1 MDYDCDSLVSS
12 RVNVRNTSTVY
23 RDNDLIKATREQVD
37 EDKEI
42 LFKIRSNIIENK
54 DIRFE
59 YINNPAKLDE
69 NNVINKNSSWFLIK
83 PSKITSKMNKYKLN
97 TGDIVKI
104 GRISLRIRDIH
115 FSSNNKGNN
124 INKKDIISNSENGD
138 FNTKEVN
145 TLKTEA
151 NANGTSRNYVSK
163 KVNYISQS
171 RYKAIKHISLT
182 KNLISKIEKKN
193 KVCRICYIEEDD
205 PENNPLLQPCLCSGS
220 MKYIHLSCL
229 KHWIS
234 TRSCEKIDT
243 TTYCIVYIIKP
254 VECELCKQKFPDLI
268 KHNDK
273 MHHLLD
279 FSNDFESYL
288 TLESLT
294 LDKYKNKF
302 IYTISLMNSN
312 KKMKLGRGHDCDI
325 LLSDISVSRI
335 HCYLLADGNNKNL
348 FIIDNDSKFGTL
360 ILVQSPFIKIE
371 ELLPLNIQIGRTYVQ
386 CIVKKPFKF
395 FDCCNTEEF
404 SNIFYYFEQN
414 EKKVNEH
421 INLIVKSDDGYD
433 LNGSQLEKENNTC
446 EQKYPKKI
454 NGEYT
459 YEKFATIDIN
469 KDKISDNEYFRM
481 RHKAENKNKNFG
493 DILIDDN
500 NQEIENIE
508 KEQNSINM
516 DKENNNENNVESIK
530 IGDDNENNNENEN
543 ENNNEDDNDKEEES
557 QEVNENDATIQ

>member
-1 MDYDCDSLVSS
+1 
-12 RVNVRNTSTVY
+12 
-23 RDNDLIKATREQVD
+23 
-37 EDKEI
+37 
-42 LFKIRSNIIENK
+42 
-54 DIRFE
+54 
-59 YINNPAKLDE
+59 
-69 NNVINKNSSWFLIK
+69 
-83 PSKITSKMNKYKLN
+83 
-97 TGDIVKI
+97 
-104 GRISLRIRDIH
+104 
-115 FSSNNKGNN
+115 
-124 INKKDIISNSENGD
+124 
-138 FNTKEVN
+138 
-145 TLKTEA
+145 
-151 NANGTSRNYVSK
+151 
-163 KVNYISQS
+163 
-171 RYKAIKHISLT
+171 
-182 KNLISKIEKKN
+182 
-193 KVCRICYIEEDD
+193 
-205 PENNPLLQPCLCSGS
+205 
-220 MKYIHLSCL
+220 
-229 KHWIS
+229 
-234 TRSCEKIDT
+234 
-243 TTYCIVYIIKP
+243 
-254 VECELCKQKFPDLI
+254 
-268 KHNDK
+268 
-273 MHHLLD
+273 
-279 FSNDFESYL
+279 
-288 TLESLT
+288 
-294 LDKYKNKF
+294 
-302 IYTISLMNSN
+302 MNSN
-312 KKMKLGRGHDCDI
+312 KKMKLGRGHECEI

>member
-1 MDYDCDSLVSS
+1 
-12 RVNVRNTSTVY
+12 
-23 RDNDLIKATREQVD
+23 
-37 EDKEI
+37 
-42 LFKIRSNIIENK
+42 
-54 DIRFE
+54 
-59 YINNPAKLDE
+59 
-69 NNVINKNSSWFLIK
+69 
-83 PSKITSKMNKYKLN
+83 MNKYKLN

-115 FSSNNKGNN
+115 FSSNNN
-124 INKKDIISNSENGD
+124 IDNNKKDILNNSDNGD
-138 FNTKEVN
+138 FNQKDLN

-151 NANGTSRNYVSK
+151 NANSGSRNFISK
-163 KVNYISQS
+163 KMNFISQS
-171 RYKAIKHISLT
+171 KSKGIKNISLT
-182 KNLISKIEKKN
+182 KNLLSKIEKKN
-193 KVCRICYIEEDD
+193 KVCRICYIEETD

-243 TTYCIVYIIKP
+243 TTFCIVYIIKP
-254 VECELCKQKFPDLI
+254 VECELCKTKFPDLI
-268 KHNDK
+268 KHNNK

-279 FSNDFESYL
+279 FSNDFQSYL

-325 LLSDISVSRI
+325 LLSDISVSRV
-335 HCYLLADGNNKNL
+335 HCFLLADGLKKNL

-360 ILVQSPFIKIE
+360 VLVQSPFIKIE
-371 ELLPLNIQIGRTYVQ
+371 ELLPLNIQIGRTYVH
-386 CIVKKPFKF
+386 CTVKKPFKL
-395 FDCCNTEEF
+395 FDCCNVEEF

-421 INLIVKSDDGYD
+421 INLIVKSDTDD
-433 LNGSQLEKENNTC
+433 NINEMKTDQENKTC
-446 EQKYPKKI
+446 EQKYPLKI

-459 YEKFATIDIN
+459 YEKFETIDIN
-469 KDKISDNEYFRM
+469 KDKISDNEFFRM
-481 RHKAENKNKNFG
+481 RHKAENRNKNFG
-493 DILIDDN
+493 DLLIDNDKIGN
-500 NQEIENIE
+500 ESNEEE
-508 KEQNSINM
+508 KTSIKVN
-516 DKENNNENNVESIK
+516 EGNNNGNEDESIK
-530 IGDDNENNNENEN
+530 IGEENEDNKNNGNNNENEEGN
-543 ENNNEDDNDKEEES
+543 NDKEEES

>member
-1 MDYDCDSLVSS
+1 MVSS
-12 RVNVRNTSTVY
+12 RINVRNSTTVY
-23 RDNDLIKATREQVD
+23 RDNNLIKATREQVD

-59 YINNPAKLDE
+59 YINNQAKLDE

-371 ELLPLNIQIGRTYVQ
+371 EFLPLNIQIGRTYVQ

-421 INLIVKSDDGYD
+421 INLIVKSDDGFD

-469 KDKISDNEYFRM
+469 KDKISDNEYLRM
-481 RHKAENKNKNFG
+481 RHKAENKNNIGNDLVDNDKKGNDENKNG
-493 DILIDDN
+493 IEIKANDKEDESVKIENNDDEGN
-500 NQEIENIE
+500 SEEENIE
-508 KEQNSINM
+508 
-516 DKENNNENNVESIK
+516 ENN
-530 IGDDNENNNENEN
+530 DNNN
-543 ENNNEDDNDKEEES
+543 DNAQEEEF
-557 QEVNENDATIQ
+557 NENDATVQ